1 MSDAVRCEQVVL
13 GWSANSL
20 LGGDGFGPVFA
31 SAGWR
36 LPVGDRDAGLGTRAR
51 FLDQGAAALVGD
63 GAVPPRCLAYERT
76 DQGSLLV
83 SKAYAAGAA
92 RPGQYV
98 VHALLDPSGRL
109 GPRDLFHCADSGL
122 LRTEQPAG
130 EADAGWP
137 AVEVPVAD
145 RWTRPAWTRTPRRC
159 WRCCCSA
166 WPTAARWCWPA
177 GTPSGRPARSGRW
190 SRCCPRDWPASCPW
204 PRSPATRRRSGCGS
218 PSPCRRS
225 PVRGRPIS
233 ISTPAGGRRRDRSA
247 AVVAALTAPGPK
259 PGLDRVTSVPELF
272 GWAQLESGRLDRLG
286 PDEVRR
292 LLTGPLW
299 RRFLERVDETGAT
312 RLLLDGLLDAEA
324 RPALAAR
331 LTDLDSELAALLAR
345 AVARPTGLNVRDQGA
360 LQDQLVSLLGPTAFG
375 RSVLPAVHRLA
386 KKSGGPVV
394 VAATSLADL
403 VAASIGRRGSAPL
416 SAFDWYAD
424 TSAWS
429 VVTEQRLTDW
439 LDSSGPPPAS
449 LVAAVSREPAGF
461 AATVD
466 RVVGEQRMPTRALL
480 ARMRDW
486 PDADL
491 EVLLVG
497 LLGTRKTTRL
507 FVLDVLG
514 DRSTEVAR
522 PLLRRHWPELTQ
534 QADLSPTLAALLEVS
549 EDPKRPRWPW
559 NRT

>member
-1 MSDAVRCEQVVL
+1 M
-13 GWSANSL
+13 
-20 LGGDGFGPVFA
+20 
-31 SAGWR
+31 
-36 LPVGDRDAGLGTRAR
+36 
-51 FLDQGAAALVGD
+51 
-63 GAVPPRCLAYERT
+63 
-76 DQGSLLV
+76 
-83 SKAYAAGAA
+83 
-92 RPGQYV
+92 
-98 VHALLDPSGRL
+98 
-109 GPRDLFHCADSGL
+109 
-122 LRTEQPAG
+122 
-130 EADAGWP
+130 
-137 AVEVPVAD
+137 
-145 RWTRPAWTRTPRRC
+145 
-159 WRCCCSA
+159 
-166 WPTAARWCWPA
+166 
-177 GTPSGRPARSGRW
+177 
-190 SRCCPRDWPASCPW
+190 
-204 PRSPATRRRSGCGS
+204 
-218 PSPCRRS
+218 
-225 PVRGRPIS
+225 
-233 ISTPAGGRRRDRSA
+233 
-247 AVVAALTAPGPK
+247 
-259 PGLDRVTSVPELF
+259 TSVPELF

-292 LLTGPLW
+292 LLIGPLW

-331 LTDLDSELAALLAR
+331 LTDLDAELAALLAR

-403 VAASIGRRGSAPL
+403 VAASTGRRGSAPL

-439 LDSSGPPPAS
+439 LDGRGPPPAS
-449 LVAAVSREPAGF
+449 LVASVAREPAGF

-491 EVLLVG
+491 EVLVVG
-497 LLGTRKTTRL
+497 LLGTRRTTRL

-534 QADLSPTLAALLEVS
+534 QADLSPTLAAPARGLRGPEALALAVDPDVS
-549 EDPKRPRWPW
+549 ASGARDR
-559 NRT
+559 

>member
-1 MSDAVRCEQVVL
+1 MSEAVRCEQVVL

-36 LPVGDRDAGLGTRAR
+36 LPVGDRDAGLGARAR

-76 DQGSLLV
+76 DQGSLLI
-83 SKAYAAGAA
+83 SKAYATGAA

-109 GPRDLFHCADSGL
+109 GPRDLFRCADRNL

-137 AVEVPVAD
+137 AVEVPVAAPEEAPTLD
-145 RWTRPAWTRTPRRC
+145 RDAEAVLSVLLECLADRRPMVLVCRDAERAARAVRQVVGVLPEELASGLSLATFASDPAWERLALAVAVPPFSRPGPADLDLDAGR
-159 WRCCCSA
+159 
-166 WPTAARWCWPA
+166 PPPA
-177 GTPSGRPARSGRW
+177 GPSA
-190 SRCCPRDWPASCPW
+190 
-204 PRSPATRRRSGCGS
+204 
-218 PSPCRRS
+218 
-225 PVRGRPIS
+225 V
-233 ISTPAGGRRRDRSA
+233 
-247 AVVAALTAPGPK
+247 VVAALTASGPK

-286 PDEVRR
+286 PDDLRW

-299 RRFLERVDETGAT
+299 RRLLERMDETGST

-331 LTDLDSELAALLAR
+331 LSDPDAELAALLAR

-360 LQDQLVSLLGPTAFG
+360 LQDQLVGLLGPTAFA
-375 RSVLPAVHRLA
+375 RSVLPAVHKLA
-386 KKSGGPVV
+386 KKDGPVV
-394 VAATSLADL
+394 VAATPLADL
-403 VAASIGRRGSAPL
+403 VAASTGRRGSAPV

-424 TSAWS
+424 TSTWS

-439 LDSSGPPPAS
+439 LYGTGAPPAA
-449 LVAAVSREPAGF
+449 LVAAVDREPAGF

-466 RVVGEQRMPTRALL
+466 RVVGEQRVPTRALL

-491 EVLLVG
+491 ETLLVG

-522 PLLRRHWPELTQ
+522 PLLRRYWPELIQ
-534 QADLSPTLAALLEVS
+534 QADLSPTLAALLEVA
-549 EDPKRPRWPW
+549 EDPRRPRWPW
-559 NRT
+559 TRA